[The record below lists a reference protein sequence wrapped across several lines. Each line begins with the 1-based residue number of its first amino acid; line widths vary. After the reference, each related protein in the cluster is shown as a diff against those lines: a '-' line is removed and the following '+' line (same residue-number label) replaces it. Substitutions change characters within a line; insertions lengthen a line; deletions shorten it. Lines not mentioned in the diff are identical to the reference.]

1 MDRQMILT
9 ADLLFDGGTDPHYFA
24 TQQYYSKAGDSVGVR
39 AYNGRI
45 SGTPTYS
52 IRVSTVIHG
61 ATPTTGY
68 GALELVNTDGA
79 LNDFVRKKARDS
91 LCILRLGYQGDSF
104 DTFTVVARV
113 VMDSVE
119 MGTDSIRI
127 NLRGQDARLDRP
139 LQPEVYPDT
148 LPNVQLRGTP
158 KPITIGTCIQIEPPQ
173 TDPIALAYDVSDS
186 GPVVISDVYA
196 GGSPANG
203 PLDSPWQW
211 DYNATESGFVLDVSP
226 AARVTSDA
234 RGPAGLYGDEL
245 AGIGRFNIA
254 ANWTGNTPNGW
265 TKVQTPPASEITR
278 TDSGARI
285 VYSAGNTAS
294 LTTIADVLP
303 DADAGWYM
311 VYGRIAKQTSLS
323 GLGVRFRNT
332 GTVFNLTDEGEFCK
346 IIYVA
351 AGANRTVRIGAPGL
365 VDGELIVES
374 IFISKIFD
382 RVVNPLLDVLWPV
395 LIRGG
400 MTPDNFDYGNI
411 APLDQLWI
419 LDPPVGYHQR
429 DNTTARQAVN
439 AIMASVTGWLFVA
452 PNGTIRMGTLELPA
466 GSPDL
471 RVSRLNITSWPLY
484 TPDAAPSLSDTYAAG
499 KVFSPYSETELAGI
513 VHEDQPPF
521 MADYRHK
528 LKGINQLS
536 RFYRHA
542 VGAEPVGTL
551 LTDPADAQAEADR
564 MTEQYSEQRGFWTF
578 GIALATPLEAA
589 LTYPG
594 LKVLLDDAGL
604 FGAGF
609 GMSQLVGVD
618 GQYGENTLTLT
629 VRC

>member
-1 MDRQMILT
+1 MDRLMILT
-9 ADLLFDGGTDPHYFA
+9 ADLLFDGGTDPYYCA
-24 TQQYYSKAGDSVGVR
+24 TQQYYSKAGDSIGVR

-52 IRVSTVIHG
+52 IRVSTAIHG

-79 LNDFVRKKARDS
+79 LNDFVLKKARDS

-119 MGTDSIRI
+119 MGTDSVRI

-139 LQPEVYPDT
+139 LQPEVYPDS
-148 LPNVQLRGTP
+148 LANVQLRGTP
-158 KPITIGTCIQIEPPQ
+158 KPITIGPCIQIEPPQ

-186 GPVVISDVYA
+186 GPVVIDDVYA

-211 DYNATESGFVLDVSP
+211 DYDAEGKGFALDVSP
-226 AARVTSDA
+226 AARVTADVYGPVGVYSD
-234 RGPAGLYGDEL
+234 LLNGD
-245 AGIGRFNIA
+245 GRFNIA
-254 ANWTGNTPNGW
+254 ANWTGDTPNGW

-278 TDSGARI
+278 TDAGARF
-285 VYSAGNTAS
+285 VYSIGTPAS
-294 LTTIADVLP
+294 LTTIANVLP
-303 DADAGWYM
+303 DVDAGWYM
-311 VYGRIAKQTSLS
+311 VAGRIAKQTSLS
-323 GLGVRFRNT
+323 GLGVRFRNS

-346 IIYVA
+346 VIYVA
-351 AGANRTVRIGAPGL
+351 AGADRTVRIGAPGG

-374 IFISKIFD
+374 IFLYKIID
-382 RVVNPLLDVLWPV
+382 NPVNGLLDVLWPV

-400 MTPDNFDYGNI
+400 MTEDNFDFANI
-411 APLDQLWI
+411 VRPEQAWI
-419 LDPPVGYHQR
+419 LDPVVGYHQR

-439 AIMASVTGWLFVA
+439 AIMASVTGWLFVG
-452 PNGTIRMGTLELPA
+452 PDGFVRLGTLELPS
-466 GSPDL
+466 GTPDI
-471 RVSRLNITSWPLY
+471 RASTLNVTTWPIY
-484 TPDAAPSLSDTYAAG
+484 TPDAAPNLSDTYTAD
-499 KVFSPYSETELAGI
+499 KVFSPYSEQELAGI

-528 LKGINQLS
+528 LKGVNQLS

-542 VGAEPVGTL
+542 VGAEPVETL
-551 LTDPADAQAEADR
+551 LTDPADAQDEADR
-564 MTEQYSEQRGFWTF
+564 ITAQYADQRGFWSF
-578 GIALATPLEAA
+578 GIALDSPLDAA
-589 LTYPG
+589 ILYPG
-594 LKVLLDDAGL
+594 AEVELDPAL
-604 FGAGF
+604 FGEGF
-609 GMSQLVGVD
+609 DTAQLVGVD
-618 GQYGENTLTLT
+618 GQFGENTLTLT